1 MTTLPAILERIEQ
14 VLARTE
20 GHTPGHWE
28 AFYKRKYDEH
38 HVSVPV
44 AGSHL
49 ALPLFPHGVPTGRPE
64 ADARLIGHAPELREL
79 ARCAANV
86 IGAQAAQLTVTAAD
100 LAASQR
106 EVQRLRGVLAQR
118 GAVDMRSG
126 VDRPDRSDPPAGA
139 TPEPG
144 QTHPTQETP

>member
-1 MTTLPAILERIEQ
+1 MTTTPAILERIEQ

-20 GHTPGHWE
+20 GHTPGLWE

-79 ARCAANV
+79 TRDAASV
-86 IGAQAAQLTVTAAD
+86 IRAQAAQLTVTDAD

-106 EVQRLRGVLAQR
+106 EVQRLRGLLAQR
-118 GAVDMRSG
+118 ETQDVQSGAHPSA
-126 VDRPDRSDPPAGA
+126 S
-139 TPEPG
+139 TPEPD